1 MKTKLLYV
9 TILMT
14 ISFQTSFAQF
24 ALGDIVF
31 TGYQSD
37 GVGNPSGEDDQ
48 FSFLLLINVVAGEQI
63 AFTENGWLAAGGFR
77 TGESTVVLTF
87 TSNYSAG
94 VQISISRIPFE
105 ARDNSGNIA
114 GSLTGSG
121 LNLAVGGDQ
130 ILAYN
135 PANIPNSNANQS
147 GFVAAI
153 QMNGDWDAD
162 ATSSS
167 ESAKPSIFDTLANSS
182 IAIAPE
188 VDNAIYNC
196 SVTSG
201 TAVTLRA
208 AIHNPA
214 NWNVS
219 DATPF
224 DQPAPCSF
232 MATLSTA
239 SFTVLDSN
247 VALFPNPSQGTFT
260 IKNSGNSLTK
270 ISVAD
275 ANGRIV
281 YTEKLNNVK
290 TDKTLNL
297 SNKLTTGLYFITIS
311 TEGSSIVKKMI
322 VN

>member
-1 MKTKLLYV
+1 MKTKLLYII
-9 TILMT
+9 ILGT
-14 ISFQTSFAQF
+14 LSFQTSFAQF
-24 ALGDIVF
+24 TLGDIVF

-37 GVGNPSGEDDQ
+37 STGNPTGEDDQ
-48 FSFLLLINVVAGEQI
+48 FSFLLLRDVVAGEQI

-77 TGESTVVLTF
+77 PGESTATLTF
-87 TSNYSAG
+87 ATNYNAG
-94 VQISISRIPFE
+94 VQISIARIPFE

-114 GSLTGSG
+114 GNLTGSG

-130 ILAYN
+130 ILAYD
-135 PANIPNSNANQS
+135 PANVPNSLANQS

-162 ATSSS
+162 ATSAS
-167 ESAKPSIFDTLANSS
+167 ESAKPSIFDTLANSA

-188 VDNAIYNC
+188 VDNGIYNC
-196 SVTSG
+196 SLTSG
-201 TAVTLRA
+201 TATALRA
-208 AIHNPA
+208 SVHNPA

-219 DATPF
+219 DTTPF

-232 MATLSTA
+232 MPTLSVA
-239 SFTVLDSN
+239 NFSVLDNTLS
-247 VALFPNPSQGTFT
+247 VYPNPTKGIIT
-260 IKNSGNSLTK
+260 IKNTGISLTK

-281 YTEKLNNVK
+281 YAEKLNNVK

-297 SNKLTTGLYFITIS
+297 SNVLTPGLYFITCS